1 MYKKTY
7 AYLSFRKE
15 KAMKKLI
22 CLCMASAALLACL
35 TACGN
40 SNPDQETTASDIK
53 VIDFDTTR
61 AEETTAQ
68 INTKKNYKITIPEDL
83 ISVEHDGDVNS
94 YASLYGYE
102 VVENEDGKV
111 TLKMDGKEYSMLL
124 SRTGM
129 STIRELAAIVDSKD
143 FPYAKEIKDYSKDFS
158 YILITVNGKKFSKA
172 ENKDFFLTLI
182 SQCGL
187 YYQYHANP
195 ESPSCQVV
203 IADSES
209 GKVLTNEIY
218 RN

>member
-1 MYKKTY
+1 MPIY
-7 AYLSFRKE
+7 AFRKE

-22 CLCMASAALLACL
+22 YLCMVSVALLACL

-40 SNPDQETTASDIK
+40 NTPEKETTNSDIK

-68 INTKKNYKITIPEDL
+68 INTNKNYKITIPEDL
-83 ISVEHDGDVNS
+83 ISVDHDGDTNS

-102 VVENEDGKV
+102 IVKSENGEV

-124 SRTGM
+124 SRVGM

-143 FPYAKEIKDYSKDFS
+143 FSYAKEIKDYSKDFS
-158 YILITVNGKKFSKA
+158 YILITVNGKKYSKA
-172 ENKDFFLTLI
+172 DNKDFFLSLI

-187 YYQYHANP
+187 YYQYHSNP

-209 GKVLTNEIY
+209 GKVLSNEIY
-218 RN
+218 SN